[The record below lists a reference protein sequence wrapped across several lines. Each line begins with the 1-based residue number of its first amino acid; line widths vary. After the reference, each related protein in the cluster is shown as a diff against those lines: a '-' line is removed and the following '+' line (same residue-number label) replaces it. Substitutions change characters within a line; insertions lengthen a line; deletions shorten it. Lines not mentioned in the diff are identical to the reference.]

1 MNWKVSSIRQKLRRP
16 ETGGRLGGGDDLFR
30 DVTLAT
36 ALPLLRRRVWIA
48 TTLLLAVLLAGGA
61 VSQSVPTRASIIKTA
76 AALPYFNFLTWELEA
91 VGRMIFAG
99 RLQPQGMPEPEAQV
113 DMVRAYLERTQRIGQ
128 LEEELRRLVA
138 AEAGG
143 SAGGQDSATTEPQSG
158 HPLTWPPRNA
168 FPGTGSEMRVEI
180 ENVRMELGALR
191 RQQGADRP
199 LVEAVLKRQVGEELH
214 RAGLGV
220 RGLVWPPVQFA
231 FIEPPLKLTVSPR
244 DRISTVHSRV
254 LKAEYDPVTLGE
266 SERAIEARTDLSA
279 HISRIGGMAVFPAMV
294 VESSSLSW
302 VLSTIAHEWV
312 HHYLF
317 LFPLG
322 LRYASNDQAT
332 TLNETVSDIIGVEI
346 GERVALR
353 YYPEVVSSSAGKA
366 GDSSENSCACNVEEL
381 WTQEYEFEQQR
392 WERYD
397 RPLQFD
403 FRQAM
408 RETRLHVDTLLT
420 AGHVETA
427 EAYMEARRRY
437 FVEKGYPLRVL
448 NQAYFAFNGNYATG
462 AASSSS
468 IGPQLQELRAESED
482 LAHFLEQ
489 VRWFTSLADLE
500 KALEASLE
508 EDQTGVKAVD
518 G

>member
-1 MNWKVSSIRQKLRRP
+1 MNWKFSSIRQRLRRP
-16 ETGGRLGGGDDLFR
+16 ETGGHLGGGDDLFR
-30 DVTLAT
+30 DMTLAT
-36 ALPLLRRRVWIA
+36 ALLFLRRSVWIA
-48 TTLLLAVLLAGGA
+48 TTLLLAILLAGGA

-99 RLQPQGMPEPEAQV
+99 RLQPQGGPEPEAQV

-128 LEEELRRLVA
+128 LEEDLRRLVA
-138 AEAGG
+138 AEAGS
-143 SAGGQDSATTEPQSG
+143 SAGGQDSATTEPKSG
-158 HPLTWPPRNA
+158 HPLTLPPRNA
-168 FPGTGSEMRVEI
+168 TASTGFEIREEI
-180 ENVRMELGALR
+180 ENVRVELAALR

-199 LVEAVLKRQVGEELH
+199 LVEAILKRQVGEEL
-214 RAGLGV
+214 RKAGLGV

-266 SERAIEARTDLSA
+266 SERAIQARTDLSA

-322 LRYASNDQAT
+322 LRYASNDQVT
-332 TLNETVSDIIGVEI
+332 TLNETVSEIVGVEI
-346 GERVALR
+346 GERVARR
-353 YYPEVVSSSAGKA
+353 YYAEAVPPSAETAEGLAEK
-366 GDSSENSCACNVEEL
+366 SCACNVEEL
-381 WTQEYEFEQQR
+381 WSQEYEMEQQR

-397 RPLQFD
+397 RPMQFD
-403 FRQAM
+403 FQQAM
-408 RETRLHVDTLLT
+408 RETRLHVDKLL
-420 AGHVETA
+420 AARLVETA

-437 FVEKGYPLRVL
+437 LVDKGYPLRVL
-448 NQAYFAFNGNYATG
+448 NQAYFAFHGSYATG
-462 AASSSS
+462 ASSSS
-468 IGPQLQELRAESED
+468 PIGPQLQRLRAESND
-482 LAHFLEQ
+482 LAHFLQQ

-500 KALEASLE
+500 KALEPN
-508 EDQTGVKAVD
+508 
-518 G
+518 